1 MTATAADTREIIDEL
16 KKRHVRFLLLQ
27 FTDLLGVNIAV
38 EVPSSQ
44 FERAL
49 AGEVTFDGSALEGF
63 ARVEEADALL
73 VPDLETFRVFPWDS
87 GTVEGGDG
95 EADGA
100 VARLICDI
108 GYPDGRSFEGCP
120 RTTLKRQIERATKL
134 GFTMR
139 VGCEVEFFIFEQSE
153 RGEPTTRTLDAGS
166 YFDLSAVHRDEI
178 EVAAGIERPSRRLA
192 TLAAGSYFDLVPV
205 DRGEQA
211 RRVIV
216 AALEE
221 MKLSSEASH
230 HEVARGQH
238 EIDLGYAD
246 PLTMADHLASLRFV
260 VRTIAVRHGLVA
272 TFMPKP
278 LYGRNG
284 SGMHTHQSLFAK
296 GKNAFFDPRGPIQLS
311 EVGRWYIGG
320 LLRHARGYCAVTNPL
335 VNSYKRLVPGYEAP
349 VNVSWSTQNVTPLI
363 RVPAQRAEATRCEN
377 RMPDPSANPYLALGV
392 QLAAG
397 LDGVQER
404 IDPGEPVN
412 KNIARMSYRERRRF
426 RIDDLPR
433 DLHEALD
440 YLERDGVIREA
451 LGDHIYERYLD
462 AKREEWQEYIG
473 QVSEWELNRYL
484 GQY

>member
-1 MTATAADTREIIDEL
+1 
-16 KKRHVRFLLLQ
+16 
-27 FTDLLGVNIAV
+27 
-38 EVPSSQ
+38 
-44 FERAL
+44 ERA
-49 AGEVTFDGSALEGF
+49 A
-63 ARVEEADALL
+63 
-73 VPDLETFRVFPWDS
+73 
-87 GTVEGGDG
+87 
-95 EADGA
+95 
-100 VARLICDI
+100 
-108 GYPDGRSFEGCP
+108 
-120 RTTLKRQIERATKL
+120 KL

-153 RGEPTTRTLDAGS
+153 RGEPTTRTLD
-166 YFDLSAVHRDEI
+166 
-178 EVAAGIERPSRRLA
+178 
-192 TLAAGSYFDLVPV
+192 AGSYFDLVPV

-296 GKNAFFDPRGPIQLS
+296 GKNAFFDSQGPIQLS

-349 VNVSWSTQNVTPLI
+349 VNVSWSTQNVSPLI
-363 RVPAQRAEATRCEN
+363 RVPAQRGEATRCEN

-404 IDPGEPVN
+404 TDPGEPVN

-440 YLERDGVIREA
+440 YLEKDAVIREA

>member
-1 MTATAADTREIIDEL
+1 MPTTGAETRELTDEL
-16 KKRHVRFLLLQ
+16 KKRRVRFLLLQ
-27 FTDLLGVNIAV
+27 FTDLLGVNKAV
-38 EVPSSQ
+38 EVPASQ
-44 FERAL
+44 FEKAL
-49 AGEVTFDGSALEGF
+49 AGEVLFDGSALEGF

-73 VPDLETFRVFPWDS
+73 VPDLASFRVFPWES
-87 GTVEGGDG
+87 GAGGAGNG
-95 EADGA
+95 EAGGEGA

-108 GYPDGRSFEGCP
+108 RYPDGRPFEGCP
-120 RTTLKRQIERATKL
+120 RTALQRQIERAATL

-139 VGCEVEFFIFEQSE
+139 VGCEVEFFIFEQGE
-153 RGEPTTRTLDAGS
+153 GGEPTTRTLDAGS
-166 YFDLSAVHRDEI
+166 YFDL
-178 EVAAGIERPSRRLA
+178 
-192 TLAAGSYFDLVPV
+192 VPV
-205 DRGEQA
+205 DRGERA

-216 AALEE
+216 TALEE

-246 PLTMADHLASLRFV
+246 PLTMADHLATLRFV
-260 VRTIAVRHGLVA
+260 VRTVAVRHGLVA

-278 LYGRNG
+278 IYGRNG

-296 GKNAFFDPRGPIQLS
+296 GKNAFVDAKGPVQLS

-320 LLRHARGYCAVTNPL
+320 LLRQARGYCAVTNPL
-335 VNSYKRLVPGYEAP
+335 VNSYKRLVPGFEAP
-349 VNVSWSTQNVTPLI
+349 VNVSWSTQNVSPLV
-363 RVPAQRAEATRCEN
+363 RVPAQRGDATRCEN
-377 RMPDPSANPYLALGV
+377 RMPDPSANPYLALAV
-392 QLAAG
+392 QLATG
-397 LDGVQER
+397 LDGIQER

-412 KNIARMSYRERRRF
+412 KNIARMSYRERRKF

-440 YLERDGVIREA
+440 HLEKDAVVRDA
-451 LGDHIYERYLD
+451 LGEHIYERYLD

-473 QVSEWELNRYL
+473 QVSEWELDRYL

>member
-1 MTATAADTREIIDEL
+1 MEVAFGLHAATFSPMSETREIIDEL

-27 FTDLLGVNIAV
+27 FTDLLGVNKAV

-87 GTVEGGDG
+87 GTAEGGEG

-153 RGEPTTRTLDAGS
+153 RGEPTTRTLD
-166 YFDLSAVHRDEI
+166 
-178 EVAAGIERPSRRLA
+178 
-192 TLAAGSYFDLVPV
+192 AGSYFDLVPV

-296 GKNAFFDPRGPIQLS
+296 GKNAFFDSQGPIQLS

-320 LLRHARGYCAVTNPL
+320 LLR
-335 VNSYKRLVPGYEAP
+335 
-349 VNVSWSTQNVTPLI
+349 
-363 RVPAQRAEATRCEN
+363 
-377 RMPDPSANPYLALGV
+377 
-392 QLAAG
+392 LAAG

-404 IDPGEPVN
+404 TDPGEPVN

-440 YLERDGVIREA
+440 YLEKDTVVREA

>member
-1 MTATAADTREIIDEL
+1 MPTTGAETRELTDEL
-16 KKRHVRFLLLQ
+16 KKRRVRFLLLQ
-27 FTDLLGVNIAV
+27 FTDLLGVNKAV
-38 EVPSSQ
+38 EVPASQ
-44 FERAL
+44 FEKAL
-49 AGEVTFDGSALEGF
+49 AGEVLFDGSALEGF

-73 VPDLETFRVFPWDS
+73 VPDLASFRVFPWES
-87 GTVEGGDG
+87 GAGGAGNG
-95 EADGA
+95 EAGGEGA

-108 GYPDGRSFEGCP
+108 RYPDGRPFEGCP
-120 RTTLKRQIERATKL
+120 RTALQRQIERAATL

-139 VGCEVEFFIFEQSE
+139 VGCEVEFFIFEQGDG
-153 RGEPTTRTLDAGS
+153 GEPTTRTLDAGS
-166 YFDLSAVHRDEI
+166 YFDL
-178 EVAAGIERPSRRLA
+178 
-192 TLAAGSYFDLVPV
+192 VPV
-205 DRGEQA
+205 DRGERA

-216 AALEE
+216 TALEE

-246 PLTMADHLASLRFV
+246 PLTMADQLATLRFV
-260 VRTIAVRHGLVA
+260 VRTVAVRHGLVA

-278 LYGRNG
+278 IYGRNG

-296 GKNAFFDPRGPIQLS
+296 GKNAFVDAKGPVQLS

-335 VNSYKRLVPGYEAP
+335 VNSYKRLVPGFEAP
-349 VNVSWSTQNVTPLI
+349 VNVSWSTQNVSPLV
-363 RVPAQRAEATRCEN
+363 RVPAQRGDATRCEN
-377 RMPDPSANPYLALGV
+377 RMPDPSANPYLALAV
-392 QLAAG
+392 QLATG
-397 LDGVQER
+397 LDGIQER

-412 KNIARMSYRERRRF
+412 KNIARMSYRERRKF

-440 YLERDGVIREA
+440 HLEKDAVVRDA
-451 LGDHIYERYLD
+451 LGEHIYERYLD

-473 QVSEWELNRYL
+473 QVSEWELDRYL

>member
-1 MTATAADTREIIDEL
+1 MPASPAAAAAAADTRDILEEL

-27 FTDLLGVNIAV
+27 FTDLLGVNKAV
-38 EVPSSQ
+38 EVPASQ

-49 AGEVTFDGSALEGF
+49 AGEVIFDGSALEGF

-73 VPDLETFRVFPWDS
+73 MPDLASFRVFPWEGGAGDR
-87 GTVEGGDG
+87 TDVGGDG
-95 EADGA
+95 GGA

-108 GYPDGRSFEGCP
+108 RYPDGRPFEGCP
-120 RTTLKRQIERATKL
+120 RTALQRQIERAAAM

-139 VGCEVEFFIFEQSE
+139 VGCEVEFFIFEQDE

-166 YFDLSAVHRDEI
+166 YFDL
-178 EVAAGIERPSRRLA
+178 
-192 TLAAGSYFDLVPV
+192 VPV
-205 DRGEQA
+205 DRGEKA

-216 AALEE
+216 SALEE

-238 EIDLGYAD
+238 EIDLGHAD
-246 PLTMADHLASLRFV
+246 PLTMADSFATLRFV

-278 LYGRNG
+278 IYGRNG
-284 SGMHTHQSLFAK
+284 SGMHTHQSLLAK
-296 GKNAFFDPRGPIQLS
+296 GKNAFFDPKGPIQLS
-311 EVGRWYIGG
+311 DVGRSYIGG

-335 VNSYKRLVPGYEAP
+335 VNSFKRLVPGYEAP
-349 VNVSWSTQNVTPLI
+349 INVSWSTQNVSPLI
-363 RVPAQRAEATRCEN
+363 RVPAQRGEGTRCEN
-377 RMPDPSANPYLALGV
+377 RMPDPSANPYLAFAV

-397 LDGVQER
+397 LDGIRER

-440 YLERDGVIREA
+440 YLEKDTVVREA

>member
-1 MTATAADTREIIDEL
+1 MATVAAETRDILDEL
-16 KKRHVRFLLLQ
+16 KKRRVRFLLLQ
-27 FTDLLGVNIAV
+27 FTDLLGVNKAV
-38 EVPSSQ
+38 EVPASQ

-49 AGEVTFDGSALEGF
+49 AGEVIFDGSALEGF

-73 VPDLETFRVFPWDS
+73 LPDLASFRVFPWES
-87 GTVEGGDG
+87 GGGAAGGGGAGDRTDGDAEGT
-95 EADGA
+95 

-108 GYPDGRSFEGCP
+108 RYPDGRPFEGCP
-120 RTTLKRQIERATKL
+120 RTALQRQIERAAAL
-134 GFTMR
+134 GYTMR
-139 VGCEVEFFIFEQSE
+139 VGCEVEFFIFEQDE

-166 YFDLSAVHRDEI
+166 YFDL
-178 EVAAGIERPSRRLA
+178 
-192 TLAAGSYFDLVPV
+192 VPV
-205 DRGEQA
+205 DRGERA

-216 AALEE
+216 SALEE

-238 EIDLGYAD
+238 EIDLGHAD
-246 PLTMADHLASLRFV
+246 PLTMADHFATLRFV

-278 LYGRNG
+278 LYGRAG

-296 GKNAFFDPRGPIQLS
+296 GKNAFADPKGPVQLS
-311 EVGRWYIGG
+311 DVGRSYIGG

-335 VNSYKRLVPGYEAP
+335 VNSYKRLVPGFE
-349 VNVSWSTQNVTPLI
+349 
-363 RVPAQRAEATRCEN
+363 
-377 RMPDPSANPYLALGV
+377 V

-397 LDGVQER
+397 LGGIRER

-412 KNIARMSYRERRRF
+412 KNIARMSYRERRRY

-440 YLERDGVIREA
+440 YLEKDPIVREA

>member
-1 MTATAADTREIIDEL
+1 MPTTGAETRELTDEL
-16 KKRHVRFLLLQ
+16 KKRRVRFLLLQ
-27 FTDLLGVNIAV
+27 FTDLLGVNKAV
-38 EVPSSQ
+38 EVPASQ
-44 FERAL
+44 FEKAL
-49 AGEVTFDGSALEGF
+49 AGEVLFDGSALEGF

-73 VPDLETFRVFPWDS
+73 VPDLASFRVFPWES
-87 GTVEGGDG
+87 GAGGAGNG
-95 EADGA
+95 EAGGEGA

-108 GYPDGRSFEGCP
+108 RYPDGRPFEGCP
-120 RTTLKRQIERATKL
+120 RTALQRQIERAATL

-139 VGCEVEFFIFEQSE
+139 VGCEVEFFIFEQGE
-153 RGEPTTRTLDAGS
+153 GGEPTTRTLDAGS
-166 YFDLSAVHRDEI
+166 YFDL
-178 EVAAGIERPSRRLA
+178 
-192 TLAAGSYFDLVPV
+192 VPV
-205 DRGEQA
+205 DRGERA

-216 AALEE
+216 TALEE

-238 EIDLGYAD
+238 EIDLGYAE
-246 PLTMADHLASLRFV
+246 PLTMAGQLATLRFV
-260 VRTIAVRHGLVA
+260 VRTVAVRHGLVA

-278 LYGRNG
+278 IYGRNG

-296 GKNAFFDPRGPIQLS
+296 GKNAFVDAKGPVQLS

-335 VNSYKRLVPGYEAP
+335 VNSYKRLVPGFEAP
-349 VNVSWSTQNVTPLI
+349 VNVSWSTQNVSPLV
-363 RVPAQRAEATRCEN
+363 RVPAQRGDATRCEN
-377 RMPDPSANPYLALGV
+377 RMPDPSANPYLALAV
-392 QLAAG
+392 QLATG
-397 LDGVQER
+397 LDGIQER

-412 KNIARMSYRERRRF
+412 KNIARMSYRERRKF

-440 YLERDGVIREA
+440 HLEKDAVVRDA
-451 LGDHIYERYLD
+451 LGEHIYERYLD

-473 QVSEWELNRYL
+473 QVSEWELDRYL

>member
-1 MTATAADTREIIDEL
+1 MSEARDIFDEL
-16 KKRHVRFLLLQ
+16 KKRDVRFLLLQ
-27 FTDLLGVNIAV
+27 FTDLLGVNKAV
-38 EVPSSQ
+38 EVPASQ
-44 FERAL
+44 FEKAL

-73 VPDLETFRVFPWDS
+73 VPDLASFRVFPWEVASAEDK
-87 GTVEGGDG
+87 GGEGQPG
-95 EADGA
+95 GA
-100 VARLICDI
+100 VARIICDI
-108 GYPDGRSFEGCP
+108 CYPDGRPFEGCP
-120 RTTLKRQIERATKL
+120 RTTLKRQVERAAAL
-134 GFTMR
+134 GFAMR
-139 VGCEVEFFIFEQSE
+139 VGCEVEFFIFEQTE

-166 YFDLSAVHRDEI
+166 YFDL
-178 EVAAGIERPSRRLA
+178 
-192 TLAAGSYFDLVPV
+192 VPV
-205 DRGEQA
+205 DRGETA
-211 RRVIV
+211 RRILVTV
-216 AALEE
+216 LEE
-221 MKLSSEASH
+221 MRLNAEASH
-230 HEVARGQH
+230 HEVAGGQH
-238 EIDLGYAD
+238 EIDLSYAD
-246 PLTMADHLASLRFV
+246 VLTMADHLATLRFV

-278 LYGRNG
+278 IYGRNG

-296 GKNAFFDPRGPIQLS
+296 GKNAFFDAKGPIQLS

-349 VNVSWSTQNVTPLI
+349 VNVSWSTQNVSPLV
-363 RVPAQRAEATRCEN
+363 RVPAQRGEATRCEN
-377 RMPDPSANPYLALGV
+377 RMPDPSANPYLGLAV

-397 LDGVQER
+397 LAGIRER

-412 KNIARMSYRERRRF
+412 KNIARMSYRERRRY

-440 YLERDGVIREA
+440 YLEKDAVVREA

>member
-1 MTATAADTREIIDEL
+1 MPTTGAETRELTDEL
-16 KKRHVRFLLLQ
+16 KKRRVRFLLLQ
-27 FTDLLGVNIAV
+27 FTDLLGVNKAV
-38 EVPSSQ
+38 EVPASQ
-44 FERAL
+44 FEKAL
-49 AGEVTFDGSALEGF
+49 AGEVLFDGSALEGF

-73 VPDLETFRVFPWDS
+73 VPDLASFRVFPWES
-87 GTVEGGDG
+87 GAGGAGNG
-95 EADGA
+95 EAGGEGA

-108 GYPDGRSFEGCP
+108 RYPDGRPFEGCP
-120 RTTLKRQIERATKL
+120 RTALQRQIERAATL

-139 VGCEVEFFIFEQSE
+139 VGCEVEFFIFEQGE
-153 RGEPTTRTLDAGS
+153 GGEPTTRTLDAGS
-166 YFDLSAVHRDEI
+166 YFDL
-178 EVAAGIERPSRRLA
+178 
-192 TLAAGSYFDLVPV
+192 VPV
-205 DRGEQA
+205 DRGERA

-216 AALEE
+216 TALEE

-246 PLTMADHLASLRFV
+246 PLTMADQLATLRFV
-260 VRTIAVRHGLVA
+260 VRTVAVRHGLVA

-278 LYGRNG
+278 IYGRNG

-296 GKNAFFDPRGPIQLS
+296 GKNAFVDAKGPVQLS

-335 VNSYKRLVPGYEAP
+335 VNSYKRLVPGFEAP
-349 VNVSWSTQNVTPLI
+349 VNVSWSTQNVSPLV
-363 RVPAQRAEATRCEN
+363 RVPAQRGDATRCEN
-377 RMPDPSANPYLALGV
+377 RMPDPSANPYLALAV
-392 QLAAG
+392 QLATG
-397 LDGVQER
+397 LDGIQER

-412 KNIARMSYRERRRF
+412 KNIARMSYRERRKF

-440 YLERDGVIREA
+440 HLEKDAVVRDA
-451 LGDHIYERYLD
+451 LGEHIYERYLD

-473 QVSEWELNRYL
+473 QVSEWELDRYL

>member
-1 MTATAADTREIIDEL
+1 MPTTGAETRELTDEL
-16 KKRHVRFLLLQ
+16 KKRRVRFLLLQ
-27 FTDLLGVNIAV
+27 FTDLLGVNKAV
-38 EVPSSQ
+38 EVPASQ
-44 FERAL
+44 FEKAL
-49 AGEVTFDGSALEGF
+49 AGEVLFDGSALEGF

-73 VPDLETFRVFPWDS
+73 VPDLASFRVFPWES
-87 GTVEGGDG
+87 GAGGAGNG
-95 EADGA
+95 EAGGEGA

-108 GYPDGRSFEGCP
+108 RYPDGRPFEGCP
-120 RTTLKRQIERATKL
+120 RTALQRQIERAATL

-139 VGCEVEFFIFEQSE
+139 VGCEVEFFIFEQGE
-153 RGEPTTRTLDAGS
+153 GGEPTTRTLDAGS
-166 YFDLSAVHRDEI
+166 YFDL
-178 EVAAGIERPSRRLA
+178 
-192 TLAAGSYFDLVPV
+192 VPV
-205 DRGEQA
+205 DRGERA

-216 AALEE
+216 TALEE

-238 EIDLGYAD
+238 EIDLGYAE
-246 PLTMADHLASLRFV
+246 PLTMADQLATLRFV
-260 VRTIAVRHGLVA
+260 VRTVAVRHGLVA

-278 LYGRNG
+278 IYGRNG

-296 GKNAFFDPRGPIQLS
+296 GKNAFVDAKGPVQLS

-335 VNSYKRLVPGYEAP
+335 VNSYKRLVPGFEAP
-349 VNVSWSTQNVTPLI
+349 VNVSWSTQNVSPLV
-363 RVPAQRAEATRCEN
+363 RVPAQRGDATRCEN
-377 RMPDPSANPYLALGV
+377 RMPDPSANPYLALAV
-392 QLAAG
+392 QLATG
-397 LDGVQER
+397 LDGIQER

-412 KNIARMSYRERRRF
+412 KNIARMSYRERRKF

-440 YLERDGVIREA
+440 HLEKDAVVRDA
-451 LGDHIYERYLD
+451 LGEHIYERYLD

-473 QVSEWELNRYL
+473 QVSEWELDRYL

>member
-1 MTATAADTREIIDEL
+1 MATVAAETRDILDEL
-16 KKRHVRFLLLQ
+16 KKRRVRFLLLQ
-27 FTDLLGVNIAV
+27 FTDVLGVNKAV
-38 EVPSSQ
+38 EVPASR

-49 AGEVTFDGSALEGF
+49 AGEVIVDGSALEGF

-73 VPDLETFRVFPWDS
+73 LPDLASFRVFPWES
-87 GTVEGGDG
+87 GGGAGGGAEGAGDG
-95 EADGA
+95 DPTDAGA
-100 VARLICDI
+100 KGTRARLICDRR
-108 GYPDGRSFEGCP
+108 YPDGGPFEGCP
-120 RTTLKRQIERATKL
+120 RTALQRQIERAAAL
-134 GFTMR
+134 GYTMR
-139 VGCEVEFFIFEQSE
+139 VGCEVEFFIFEQDE

-166 YFDLSAVHRDEI
+166 YFDL
-178 EVAAGIERPSRRLA
+178 
-192 TLAAGSYFDLVPV
+192 VPV
-205 DRGEQA
+205 DRGERA

-216 AALEE
+216 SALEE

-238 EIDLGYAD
+238 EIDLGHAD
-246 PLTMADHLASLRFV
+246 PLTMADHFATLRFV

-278 LYGRNG
+278 LYGRAG

-296 GKNAFFDPRGPIQLS
+296 GKNAFADPKGPVQLS
-311 EVGRWYIGG
+311 DVGRSYIGG
-320 LLRHARGYCAVTNPL
+320 LLRHARGYCAVTNTL

-349 VNVSWSTQNVTPLI
+349 INVSWSTQNVSPLI
-363 RVPAQRAEATRCEN
+363 RVPAQRGEATRREK

-397 LDGVQER
+397 LDGIQER
-404 IDPGEPVN
+404 TDPGEPVN

-440 YLERDGVIREA
+440 YLRSEERRVGKERRVGCGKVI
-451 LGDHIYERYLD
+451 ER
-462 AKREEWQEYIG
+462 
-473 QVSEWELNRYL
+473 
-484 GQY
+484 